1 MAKTY
6 FFSGLPCSGKTT
18 IINELHKIVG
28 GQIMD
33 GDAIRNSYIS
43 KGVGFTTDDRKAHL
57 LRVAEICKLLNKNG
71 VNVLAGF
78 VSPSEEV
85 RNQIAGIIGKDNF
98 KLIFVDA
105 PVHTCIERDVKGMYK
120 KAIKGEIKNFTGVD
134 ALYQTPL
141 FPDLHLYTDVT
152 TVEECVNEI
161 FTQFFIEPKPE
172 YSLFIGRYQVG
183 KPHAGH
189 LSIIRQVLDEGKNV
203 CVGLRDKS
211 WSEDKDPYTLY
222 QRRKAFEEVFKEEI
236 KDGRVIISEMSDIT
250 EVCYGRTPAWQVRE
264 IKVSKDIEKIS
275 ATKIRNKK

>member
-85 RNQIAGIIGKDNF
+85 RNQIAGII
-98 KLIFVDA
+98 
-105 PVHTCIERDVKGMYK
+105 YK
-120 KAIKGEIKNFTGVD
+120 Q
-134 ALYQTPL
+134 L
-141 FPDLHLYTDVT
+141 
-152 TVEECVNEI
+152 
-161 FTQFFIEPKPE
+161 
-172 YSLFIGRYQVG
+172 
-183 KPHAGH
+183 
-189 LSIIRQVLDEGKNV
+189 
-203 CVGLRDKS
+203 
-211 WSEDKDPYTLY
+211 
-222 QRRKAFEEVFKEEI
+222 
-236 KDGRVIISEMSDIT
+236 
-250 EVCYGRTPAWQVRE
+250 
-264 IKVSKDIEKIS
+264 
-275 ATKIRNKK
+275 